1 MHALPAPTAV
11 IADDERLMREQIIA
25 RLKEAWPELSIVG
38 EASNG
43 REAVAIVQSLE
54 PDIVFLDISMPGM
67 DGIQAAQALAGQA
80 HVVFVTAH
88 DQYAVSAFEHGAIDY
103 LLKPAEPDRV
113 ALTCQRLRAR
123 LTQKPDPMNDLLAQ
137 LSQRLGAGGLKP
149 REYMR
154 WVQASVG
161 ANIRMIPT
169 SDILFFRAEDKYTRV
184 QTRGLEAL
192 IRKPIKELIDE
203 LDPEEFWQIHR
214 GTLVNVATSSVRPA
228 THRCRSKTAPYLPG
242 GKRPAADAAVAEQAA
257 EARARRPSEELSRY
271 AKLRTF
277 GAAQMKRWFGS
288 SFALWHPHESV
299 RRAL

>member
-1 MHALPAPTAV
+1 MPPSPAPTAV
-11 IADDERLMREQIIA
+11 VADDERLMREQIIA
-25 RLKEAWPELSIVG
+25 SLKDAWPELSIVG

-43 REAVAIVQSLE
+43 HEAVAIVQSLE

-67 DGIQAAQALAGQA
+67 DGIQAAQALAGRV

-88 DQYAVSAFEHGAIDY
+88 DQYAISAFEHGAVDY
-103 LLKPAEPDRV
+103 LLKPAEPERV

-123 LTQKPDPMNDLLAQ
+123 LKQEPDPMSDLLAQ

-184 QTRGLEAL
+184 QTQGFEAL

-203 LDPEEFWQIHR
+203 LDPAEFWQIHR
-214 GTLVNVATSSVRPA
+214 ATVVRV
-228 THRCRSKTAPYLPG
+228 
-242 GKRPAADAAVAEQAA
+242 DAVEQV
-257 EARARRPSEELSRY
+257 SRNFRGHQIVHVKGSQE
-271 AKLRTF
+271 KLEVSRTF
-277 GAAQMKRWFGS
+277 SHLFKQM
-288 SFALWHPHESV
+288 
-299 RRAL
+299 